1 MIALAQPIRCQEKET
16 PWQDRFLAMVPV
28 IERQARFAFRKLDA
42 NSGEEAVAE
51 VVANALVAY
60 ARLVELGKEDLAYPT
75 VLARYAVAQ
84 IRAGRHVG
92 SGQKKN
98 DVLAGI
104 AGRSHGVIAE
114 SLYRFDAKTGRWV
127 EATVEDKR
135 TPVPD
140 QAAFRCDFPAWLA
153 THAPRDR
160 QIAESLSMGH
170 SPSEVAHQFRISRGR
185 ISQLRREFHDSW
197 QEFHGEAL
205 SGRPAAVAAA

>member
-1 MIALAQPIRCQEKET
+1 MIAHAQPFRCQGKKAF
-16 PWQDRFLAMVPV
+16 WQDRFLAMVPI
-28 IERQARFAFRKLDA
+28 IERQVRFAFRKLDA
-42 NSGEEAVAE
+42 DSGEEAVAE
-51 VVANALVAY
+51 AVASALVAY
-60 ARLVELGKEDLAYPT
+60 ARLVESGKEDLAYPT

-84 IRAGRHVG
+84 IRAGRRVG

-104 AGRSHGVIAE
+104 AGRCHGVLVE
-114 SLYRFDAKTGRWV
+114 SLYHYDAKTSKWV

-140 QAAFRCDFPAWLA
+140 QAAFRCDYPVWLA

-170 SPSEVAHQFRISRGR
+170 SPSEVAHQFGISRAR
-185 ISQLRREFHDSW
+185 ISQLRRELHDSW
-197 QEFHGEAL
+197 QEFHGEAR
-205 SGRPAAVAAA
+205 SERSSAIAAA

>member
-1 MIALAQPIRCQEKET
+1 
-16 PWQDRFLAMVPV
+16 MVPI
-28 IERQARFAFRKLDA
+28 IERQVRFAFRNLGADA
-42 NSGEEAVAE
+42 CEEAVAE
-51 VVANALVAY
+51 AVANAFVAY

-84 IRAGRHVG
+84 IRAGRRVG
-92 SGQKKN
+92 SGQKRN

-104 AGRSHGVIAE
+104 GGRSEGIVME
-114 SLYRFDAKTGRWV
+114 SLYRFDTKSNRWV
-127 EATVEDKR
+127 EATIEDRR

-153 THAPRDR
+153 THSPRDR

-170 SPSEVAHQFRISRGR
+170 SPSEVAQQFRISRAR

-197 QEFHGEAL
+197 QEFHGDAQ
-205 SGRPAAVAAA
+205 SGRTATVAAA